1 MPERVS
7 KEEMLARAAIIKA
20 KESIQEAEHLGIVE
34 NKDPVMGEEIKVKRP
49 KKKPAEEKVDNPV
62 STDDINSGYGHV
74 GSKEYFGK
82 GLDSVEKLS
91 PQLEGILDELT
102 QAIQRVQGKD
112 KRELE
117 EKMHEILSDI
127 KDSPR
132 VLSSAPSMDSEF
144 RSEADID
151 ERLDKEDEE
160 EEEKIYLDKSVEMV
174 EGWKT
179 LLKFNIDTGP
189 SRITMVT
196 CPTCRG
202 LGRTRPMYPNPN
214 ERKPEKDD
222 GKGNWK
228 LSEMTETC
236 RTCGG
241 SGKITQNE
249 ADKMKRVSGSDPN
262 APAAS
267 QA

>member
-7 KEEMLARAAIIKA
+7 KEEMLVRAAIIKA

-91 PQLEGILDELT
+91 PQLEGLLDELT

-117 EKMHEILSDI
+117 EKMHEILRDI
-127 KDSPR
+127 KSSPR
-132 VLSSAPSMDSEF
+132 VLSSPSSMDSDF
-144 RSEADID
+144 RTEADIE

-160 EEEKIYLDKSVEMV
+160 EEEKIYLDKSVDE
-174 EGWKT
+174 WKT
-179 LLKFNIDTGP
+179 LLKY
-189 SRITMVT
+189 RIEEPMNPKTMGEMVT
-196 CPTCRG
+196 CPKCGGDGSLGGRPVKMYGKGGKNPGMMTCNLCRG
-202 LGRTRPMYPNPN
+202 LGKVTRLTARQHSQDEHN
-214 ERKPEKDD
+214 RKMGDNTGP
-222 GKGNWK
+222 
-228 LSEMTETC
+228 
-236 RTCGG
+236 
-241 SGKITQNE
+241 
-249 ADKMKRVSGSDPN
+249 P
-262 APAAS
+262 AS